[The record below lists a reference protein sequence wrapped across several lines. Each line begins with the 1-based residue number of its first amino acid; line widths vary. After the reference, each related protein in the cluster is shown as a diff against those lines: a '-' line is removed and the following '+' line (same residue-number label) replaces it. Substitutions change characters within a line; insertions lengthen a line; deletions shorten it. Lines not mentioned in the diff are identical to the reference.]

1 MEWTKED
8 RAAYFEQGLTAAG
21 YPAWGRAQ
29 RLADE
34 LSVTYAQASNWM
46 TGSLPRDHAE
56 IKRVAHFLNIPIMEW
71 VYGESESSLN
81 IRKLTEAIALAKA
94 VEADYKDEN
103 MSAEDFAEVV
113 QNIYEDRMQGA
124 ALLGALKLLSGKST
138 QGGKVD
144 AEANGG

>member
-56 IKRVAHFLNIPIMEW
+56 IKRVAHFLNISIMEW
-71 VYGESESSLN
+71 VYGEPESSLD

-94 VEADYKDEN
+94 VEAEYKDEN

-124 ALLGALKLLSGKST
+124 ALLEALKILSGKST
-138 QGGKVD
+138 QGGTVD
-144 AEANGG
+144 VEANGG